1 MAIANKI
8 QNFAFVGIKD
18 LLVYSRETGALI
30 ADIDKLVNISLTDN
44 LQVDYLRAGY
54 GNQKIMSIFGD
65 RECQL
70 SASVGTMSMELIEIM
85 TGSPSLVKTKSMDE
99 VEVLDI
105 ISNKVTL
112 KEIPSSS
119 AVITVYKLDQ
129 YGKSIKPALEK
140 VSSAPIDNQ
149 FAVSSKDVT
158 FKTGTS
164 GKVKVVYKYDK
175 EIETVEAKDIKPRS
189 YKMTGMCVVREIES
203 GKLYKGQ
210 IEIPNGSIVPNTS
223 IGAKNDAG
231 VPDAIDLQIDMMVD
245 ALLQYPYA
253 LNFIEE

>member
-8 QNFAFVGIKD
+8 QNFAFVGIKN
-18 LLVYSRETGALI
+18 LLVYSRETGALV

-54 GNQKIMSIFGD
+54 GNPKIMSIFGD

-70 SASVGTMSMELIEIM
+70 AASVGTMSMELIEVM
-85 TGSPSLVKTKSMDE
+85 TGASSLVKTKQMDE
-99 VEVLDI
+99 VQVSDI

-112 KEIPSSS
+112 AETPSTG
-119 AVITVYKLDQ
+119 VTITVYKLDQ
-129 YGKSIKPALEK
+129 YGKSIKPALDK
-140 VSSAPIDNQ
+140 VASAPSDNQ
-149 FAVSSKDVT
+149 FSVAGKDIT

-175 EIETVEAKDIKPRS
+175 EIETVEALDIKPKA

-231 VPDAIDLQIDMMVD
+231 VPDAVELQIDMMVD
-245 ALLQYPYA
+245 SLLKYPYA
-253 LNFIEE
+253 LNFSEE